1 MNRSLSRSSLL
12 LITLVISISSCK
24 PDRTPDPIQPA
35 VRTLVLP
42 ETPYNYAEITLPAS
56 WDNDALDLFENIPS
70 FNETTDEGATLGR
83 VLFHDINLSSD
94 QTISCESCH
103 HQSSGF
109 SDNNQFSEGI
119 NGAMTTRN
127 SMTLT
132 NLSYTRRFFW
142 DRRVNGLENQ
152 VLIPIEHPEEMGLFL
167 EEMTTRLSALDY
179 YPALFTAAFGDPE
192 VTSNRVGLALSQYL
206 RSIYSYRSKFDEG
219 EATDFA
225 NFTDQELLGKEVY
238 FNGETKCNQCHMT
251 NIFYTP
257 GSMNNG
263 LDLVYSDGGV
273 QNQSGNASDEGRFK
287 VATLRNLSYTAPY
300 MHDGR
305 FNTLEE
311 VIEHYNSGIQAHPN
325 LNDQLTVDSS
335 IGGEPVQMNLTDEEK
350 AALIAFLRTL
360 DDHILMNDI
369 RFSDPFVIE

>member
-1 MNRSLSRSSLL
+1 MIRANTLQVLTL
-12 LITLVISISSCK
+12 FLIIVIASSCK
-24 PDRTPDPIQPA
+24 PEREIEPVVPSSR
-35 VRTLVLP
+35 VLNLP
-42 ETPYNYAEITLPAS
+42 ETPYNYAQADLPPS
-56 WDNDALDLFENIPS
+56 WDNDALNLFENIPS
-70 FNETTDEGATLGR
+70 FNETTNEGATLGR
-83 VLFHDINLSSD
+83 VLFHDVDLSSD
-94 QTISCESCH
+94 RTISCESCH
-103 HQSSGF
+103 QQAAGF
-109 SDNNQFSEGI
+109 SDNRQFSEGI
-119 NGAMTTRN
+119 NGAVTTRN

-152 VLIPIEHPEEMGLFL
+152 VLIPIEHPEEMGLSL
-167 EEMTTRLSALDY
+167 EEMTDRISSSEF
-179 YPALFTAAFGDPE
+179 YPELFTAAFGDPE

-219 EATDFA
+219 EATGFA
-225 NFTDQELLGKEVY
+225 NFTEQELLGKEIY

-263 LDLVYSDGGV
+263 LDLVYADGGV
-273 QNQSGNASDEGRFK
+273 QNQTGNASDEGRFK

-305 FNTLEE
+305 FQTLEE
-311 VIEHYNSGIQAHPN
+311 VIEHYNSGIQPHPN

-335 IGGEPVQMNLTDEEK
+335 IGGEPVQMNLSEEEK
-350 AALIAFLRTL
+350 AALIAFLKTL
-360 DDHILMNDI
+360 DDHVLMNDV
-369 RFSDPFVIE
+369 RFSNPFVIE